1 MLTSG
6 VLSADHYIP
15 YIFMEWNEIAGKDRE
30 NICPELPRLI
40 EELQSAG
47 YSARDANSLGSL
59 PDHCLLKPVTD
70 VLWVHRTAA
79 RLWEEEF
86 VVACRFAEAGQRPR

>member
-1 MLTSG
+1 MLS
-6 VLSADHYIP
+6 DNYYYIP
-15 YIFMEWNEIAGKDRE
+15 YIFMEWSEVAGDHSKTV
-30 NICPELPRLI
+30 CPELPRLI

-70 VLWVHRTAA
+70 VLWVHHTAA
-79 RLWEEEF
+79 TLWEEETA
-86 VVACRFAEAGQRPR
+86 VACLFEMSVQQPS